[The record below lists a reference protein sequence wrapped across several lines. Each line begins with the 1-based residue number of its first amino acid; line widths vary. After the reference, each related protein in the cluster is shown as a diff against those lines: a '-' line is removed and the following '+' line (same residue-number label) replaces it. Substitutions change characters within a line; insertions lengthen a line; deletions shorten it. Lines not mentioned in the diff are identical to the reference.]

1 MGHAGVLRYPGGRSG
16 AGTGVV
22 AAKPVRKPADDPTA
36 AAVPSPKPKRAPKR
50 AVRRPRVAEIVAD
63 ELRDQILSSDLPD
76 GASLPKQD
84 QLIEDFGV
92 SPPSLREALRI
103 LETEGLVSIVRGN
116 VGGATV
122 AVPRPEKVAYMLAMV
137 LQSRGVAIDDV
148 AASLGELE
156 SLCAAMAAS
165 LPDRGELVATLRAR
179 IDESRAVV
187 DTDDYVRVAR
197 QFHEDLVAG
206 CGNHTLIIVLGAVET
221 LWSAHVEE
229 LTRRADE
236 VAAFAD
242 PALRARSLKAHVA
255 IADAIERGDATK
267 ASRLVRGH
275 MTDPTQ
281 HGFMGTGLVV
291 RSSVVRHASADGGN
305 RPVP

>member
-1 MGHAGVLRYPGGRSG
+1 
-16 AGTGVV
+16 
-22 AAKPVRKPADDPTA
+22 
-36 AAVPSPKPKRAPKR
+36 
-50 AVRRPRVAEIVAD
+50 VRRPRVAEVVAD
-63 ELRDQILSSDLPD
+63 ELRDQILASDLPD
-76 GASLPKQD
+76 GALLPKQD

-103 LETEGLVSIVRGN
+103 LETEGLVSVQRGN

-122 AVPRPEKVAYMLAMV
+122 RPPRPEKVAYMLAMV

-156 SLCAAMAAS
+156 SLCAAMAARR
-165 LPDRGELVATLRAR
+165 PDREELVATLRAR
-179 IDESRAVV
+179 IEESRAVV
-187 DTDDYVRVAR
+187 DEDEYVRVAR

-206 CGNHTLIIVLGAVET
+206 CGNHTMIIVLGAVET
-221 LWSAHVEE
+221 LWSAHVDE
-229 LTRRADE
+229 LTRGTDD
-236 VAAFAD
+236 VAVFAD
-242 PALRARSLKAHVA
+242 PAFRKRSLAAHVA
-255 IADAIERGDATK
+255 IADAIERGDAAR

-281 HGFMGTGLVV
+281 HGFMGHELVV
-291 RSSVVRHASADGGN
+291 RSAAVRHASADGGT

>member
-1 MGHAGVLRYPGGRSG
+1 
-16 AGTGVV
+16 V
-22 AAKPVRKPADDPTA
+22 AAKPARNPADGPTA
-36 AAVPSPKPKRAPKR
+36 PRALPSQPQGVPAGPPSDPDGAARTQKRPPKR
-50 AVRRPRVAEIVAD
+50 AVRRPRVAELVAD

-103 LETEGLVSIVRGN
+103 LETEGLVSIIRGN

-156 SLCAAMAAS
+156 SLCAAMAAR
-165 LPDRGELVATLRAR
+165 LPDRTTLVATLRAR
-179 IDESRAVV
+179 IDESRSVV
-187 DTDDYVRVAR
+187 DTDEYVRIAR

-229 LTRRADE
+229 LTRRTDE

-242 PALRARSLKAHVA
+242 PAFRARSLAAHVA

-281 HGFMGTGLVV
+281 HGFMGTDLVV

>member
-1 MGHAGVLRYPGGRSG
+1 
-16 AGTGVV
+16 V
-22 AAKPVRKPADDPTA
+22 AAKPARNPADGPTGPTDDPG
-36 AAVPSPKPKRAPKR
+36 AVARAPKRPPKR
-50 AVRRPRVAEIVAD
+50 AVRRPRVAELVAD

-76 GASLPKQD
+76 GALLPKQD

-103 LETEGLVSIVRGN
+103 LETEGLVSIIRGN

-122 AVPRPEKVAYMLAMV
+122 AVPRPEKVAYMLSMV

-156 SLCAAMAAS
+156 SLCAAMAARR
-165 LPDRGELVATLRAR
+165 PDRAELVATLRAR

-221 LWSAHVEE
+221 LWSAHVDA
-229 LTRRADE
+229 LTRRTEE
-236 VAAFAD
+236 VTVFAD
-242 PALRARSLKAHVA
+242 PAFRARSLEAHVA
-255 IADAIERGDATK
+255 IADAIEQGDGAG
-267 ASRLVRGH
+267 AAQLVQDH

-281 HGFMGTGLVV
+281 HGFMGTELVV

>member
-1 MGHAGVLRYPGGRSG
+1 VAGK
-16 AGTGVV
+16 
-22 AAKPVRKPADDPTA
+22 AKRNPADGPSASPSDPNPVA
-36 AAVPSPKPKRAPKR
+36 RAPKRQAKR
-50 AVRRPRVAEIVAD
+50 AVRRPRVAELVAD
-63 ELRDQILSSDLPD
+63 ALRDQILSSDLPD
-76 GASLPKQD
+76 GSSLPKQD

-156 SLCAAMAAS
+156 SLCAAMAARR
-165 LPDRGELVATLRAR
+165 PDRGELVATLRAR

-229 LTRRADE
+229 FTRRTE
-236 VAAFAD
+236 QVAAFAD
-242 PALRARSLKAHVA
+242 PAFRARSLAAHVA
-255 IADAIERGDATK
+255 IADAIQRGDASG
-267 ASRLVRGH
+267 AAELVQGH

-281 HGFMGTGLVV
+281 HGFMGTDLVV
-291 RSSVVRHASADGGN
+291 RSSAVRHASADGGN